1 MHYNDSREL
10 CNRYMGKVVRIHD
23 KLGKEHVGRITKVT
37 NEKVWIEPV
46 ANHRSSR
53 NSNSSNNRNNSK
65 YRNSNNNYSNR
76 KGSSYNS
83 YGYGSAWGEERRFD
97 RRVDRREDRRFDRRE
112 DCRCGFFGCSCG
124 AAVAISIGFIAGIA
138 LAALFFFW

>member
-1 MHYNDSREL
+1 MHFNDSREL

-23 KLGKEHVGRITKVT
+23 KSGREHVGRITKVT

-46 ANHRSSR
+46 ENQRSSR
-53 NSNSSNNRNNSK
+53 NLNSSNNRNNSK
-65 YRNSNNNYSNR
+65 YTNRNNNYSNR
-76 KGSSYNS
+76 RGSSYNS
-83 YGYGSAWGEERRFD
+83 YGYGDVWRNERRFERRDERRFD
-97 RRVDRREDRRFDRRE
+97 RRFERE

-124 AAVAISIGFIAGIA
+124 AAIAISLGFIAGIA